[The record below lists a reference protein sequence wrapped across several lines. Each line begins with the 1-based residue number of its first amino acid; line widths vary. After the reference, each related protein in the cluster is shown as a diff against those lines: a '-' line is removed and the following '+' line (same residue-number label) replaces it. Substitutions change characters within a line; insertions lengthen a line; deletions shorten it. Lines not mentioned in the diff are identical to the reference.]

1 MKRFLSSLFALAALT
16 TFAYAEKSVV
26 MHPGDTIYARFDVKG
41 TKIKLAHAGPEKDDA
56 AQVIFAF
63 SKEVKEYTRALKVEN
78 KFNNDFVYKIEMRSV
93 SLNHQMRVPTTPI
106 VAGKVGSDSYPVG
119 VEEVALFDFK
129 LEP

>member
-1 MKRFLSSLFALAALT
+1 MKRFLLSCLALAALT
-16 TFAYAEKSVV
+16 TLAYADKSVV

-56 AQVIFAF
+56 AQVIF
-63 SKEVKEYTRALKVEN
+63 SLGKDVKEFARTMKVEN
-78 KFNNDFVYKIEMRSV
+78 KFSNDFVYKVEIRSL
-93 SLNHQMRVPTTPI
+93 SLNHQMRVPSSPV
-106 VAGKVGSDSYPVG
+106 VAHKVSFDTYPVG